1 MSCTQRS
8 RNFQTLWQNIETEFE
23 NTYVYLSGAWMGSY
37 HEKNGGQKSCNPL
50 PLKGIF
56 QKCQIIVFSYLLHLL
71 YVLSKNY
78 YYYYYYYYY
87 FHVNIFR
94 HQREITFVKLRIKT
108 DTWEFTDLAV
118 WCTPGSQT
126 PRCVSYRGVRLC
138 SMMHT
143 TESDS
148 TVCIIVW
155 SFFETFSFLY
165 SVVWCTLQSQT
176 PQWDA
181 HLGAF

>member
-8 RNFQTLWQNIETEFE
+8 LNFQTLWQNIETEFE

-37 HEKNGGQKSCNPL
+37 HEKNGGQKSCYPL

-56 QKCQIIVFSYLLHLL
+56 QKFQIIVFSYLLHLL

-118 WCTPGSQT
+118 WCTPVSQT

-148 TVCIIVW
+148 TVCIQNFTNFI
-155 SFFETFSFLY
+155 SL
-165 SVVWCTLQSQT
+165 WCIKILT
-176 PQWDA
+176 WK
-181 HLGAF
+181 